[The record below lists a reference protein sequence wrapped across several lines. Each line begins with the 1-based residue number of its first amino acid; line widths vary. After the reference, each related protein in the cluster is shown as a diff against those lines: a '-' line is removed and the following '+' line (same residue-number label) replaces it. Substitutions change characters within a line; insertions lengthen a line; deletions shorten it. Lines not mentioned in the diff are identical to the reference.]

1 MLFLERLLSPA
12 NHQEVK
18 DCCSSQFTLRRLVNN
33 SHCASFN
40 RVSTFRFPIQRF
52 SIPQQ
57 YFCSHWLRN
66 LFRVFACINTSKY
79 VITRRSLPNQ
89 SMSLFVWCIPRLNS
103 AGLLVRVCGSFRTL
117 SLSMRLSGLVR
128 KWTQKYKQKHSC
140 IWSRY
145 SFQQSHYFERFGRIQ
160 NSNSPW
166 GTLKTGLFLRRVGCG
181 VELVNWLDCLDV
193 WMLRCIDMLG
203 CMFGCVLGCLE
214 HAWMFGCLEGCLEHL
229 MISKIMASRIAGT
242 GGNRKTI
249 A

>member
-1 MLFLERLLSPA
+1 MF
-12 NHQEVK
+12 
-18 DCCSSQFTLRRLVNN
+18 RRLRFLRFDAFGNLHCTKRTGGQRLPVRVNLHCKN
-33 SHCASFN
+33 SHCTRFN

-128 KWTQKYKQKHSC
+128 KLTQKYKQKHSC

-160 NSNSPW
+160 N
-166 GTLKTGLFLRRVGCG
+166 
-181 VELVNWLDCLDV
+181 
-193 WMLRCIDMLG
+193 
-203 CMFGCVLGCLE
+203 
-214 HAWMFGCLEGCLEHL
+214 
-229 MISKIMASRIAGT
+229 
-242 GGNRKTI
+242 
-249 A
+249 

>member
-1 MLFLERLLSPA
+1 MRLAIYIAPNVIFGKIAVSRESPGGQRLPVRVNLHSVYLE
-12 NHQEVK
+12 K
-18 DCCSSQFTLRRLVNN
+18 N
-33 SHCASFN
+33 SHCTRFN

-160 NSNSPW
+160 
-166 GTLKTGLFLRRVGCG
+166 T
-181 VELVNWLDCLDV
+181 
-193 WMLRCIDMLG
+193 
-203 CMFGCVLGCLE
+203 
-214 HAWMFGCLEGCLEHL
+214 
-229 MISKIMASRIAGT
+229 
-242 GGNRKTI
+242 
-249 A
+249 

>member
-1 MLFLERLLSPA
+1 MFGRLRFLRFDAFGNL
-12 NHQEVK
+12 HCTKCYFWK
-18 DCCSSQFTLRRLVNN
+18 DCCLPRITRRSKIACSSQFTLRYLDKNP
-33 SHCASFN
+33 HW
-40 RVSTFRFPIQRF
+40 VSAFRFPIQRF

-160 NSNSPW
+160 N
-166 GTLKTGLFLRRVGCG
+166 
-181 VELVNWLDCLDV
+181 
-193 WMLRCIDMLG
+193 
-203 CMFGCVLGCLE
+203 
-214 HAWMFGCLEGCLEHL
+214 
-229 MISKIMASRIAGT
+229 
-242 GGNRKTI
+242 
-249 A
+249 

>member
-1 MLFLERLLSPA
+1 MCIR
-12 NHQEVK
+12 
-18 DCCSSQFTLRRLVNN
+18 DR
-33 SHCASFN
+33 FN

-103 AGLLVRVCGSFRTL
+103 AGFLVRVCGSFRTL

-166 GTLKTGLFLRRVGCG
+166 GTLKTGFIPLARGLWGWVG
-181 VELVNWLDCLDV
+181 ELTWLLGCLDAAMHRYAWMYVWMCAWMFGACLDV
-193 WMLRCIDMLG
+193 WMFG
-203 CMFGCVLGCLE
+203 GMFGASHDFKDYGFKNSRNRWE
-214 HAWMFGCLEGCLEHL
+214 HENKNTR
-229 MISKIMASRIAGT
+229 IYKSRKYIK
-242 GGNRKTI
+242 NK
-249 A
+249 

>member
-1 MLFLERLLSPA
+1 MFRRLRFLRFDAFGNL
-12 NHQEVK
+12 HCTKCYFWK
-18 DCCSSQFTLRRLVNN
+18 DCCLPRITRRSKIACSSQFTLRYLDKNP
-33 SHCASFN
+33 HCTRFN

-160 NSNSPW
+160 N
-166 GTLKTGLFLRRVGCG
+166 
-181 VELVNWLDCLDV
+181 
-193 WMLRCIDMLG
+193 
-203 CMFGCVLGCLE
+203 
-214 HAWMFGCLEGCLEHL
+214 
-229 MISKIMASRIAGT
+229 
-242 GGNRKTI
+242 
-249 A
+249 